1 MQANTKNR
9 NGRIY
14 PREILQKEAKRYNTV
29 FIQKKRAFGELG
41 HPDGPTVNLERVSHM
56 IEELQ
61 EVEQK
66 TDTESKAE
74 MRRLLLAEM
83 DEQVD
88 VYRER
93 GKNEAASRLE
103 DQLHLIHE
111 KFQELVM
118 KFELFQNQGVV
129 EYEARLTRVARQL
142 REIREKLYLTEQ
154 SSLTV
159 EAIQGHLHH
168 AYCIYNAL
176 SGMSDL
182 RVCGR

>member
-1 MQANTKNR
+1 MDIMCNYYYMIGMLCDLNLYKVFYFFAIDRDVLLSSHLEHELTVDDLPDETEKEKML
-9 NGRIY
+9 
-14 PREILQKEAKRYNTV
+14 REFEDHEN
-29 FIQKKRAFGELG
+29 
-41 HPDGPTVNLERVSHM
+41 
-56 IEELQ
+56 
-61 EVEQK
+61 
-66 TDTESKAE
+66 
-74 MRRLLLAEM
+74 LLAEM

-142 REIREKLYLTEQ
+142 REIREKLYLTEL

-176 SGMSDL
+176 SGMSTM
-182 RVCGR
+182 RE

>member
-1 MQANTKNR
+1 MHTLFYSCVLLTDRDVLLSSHLEHELTVDDLPDEAEKEKML
-9 NGRIY
+9 
-14 PREILQKEAKRYNTV
+14 REFEDHEN
-29 FIQKKRAFGELG
+29 
-41 HPDGPTVNLERVSHM
+41 
-56 IEELQ
+56 
-61 EVEQK
+61 
-66 TDTESKAE
+66 
-74 MRRLLLAEM
+74 LLAEM

-118 KFELFQNQGVV
+118 KFELFQNQGVA

-142 REIREKLYLTEQ
+142 REIREKLYLTEK
-154 SSLTV
+154 SSITV

-176 SGMSDL
+176 SGKFIS
-182 RVCGR
+182 VIE

>member
-1 MQANTKNR
+1 MSIHYLDRDVLLSSHLEHELTVDDLPDEAEKEKML
-9 NGRIY
+9 
-14 PREILQKEAKRYNTV
+14 REFEDHEN
-29 FIQKKRAFGELG
+29 
-41 HPDGPTVNLERVSHM
+41 
-56 IEELQ
+56 
-61 EVEQK
+61 
-66 TDTESKAE
+66 
-74 MRRLLLAEM
+74 LLAEM

-118 KFELFQNQGVV
+118 KFELFQNQGAV

-142 REIREKLYLTEQ
+142 REIREKLYLTEH
-154 SSLTV
+154 SSLAA

-176 SGMSDL
+176 SGTFDFSRD
-182 RVCGR
+182 

>member
-1 MQANTKNR
+1 ML
-9 NGRIY
+9 
-14 PREILQKEAKRYNTV
+14 REFEDHEN
-29 FIQKKRAFGELG
+29 
-41 HPDGPTVNLERVSHM
+41 
-56 IEELQ
+56 
-61 EVEQK
+61 
-66 TDTESKAE
+66 
-74 MRRLLLAEM
+74 LLAEM

-176 SGMSDL
+176 SGM
-182 RVCGR
+182 

>member
-1 MQANTKNR
+1 MLSSHLEHELTVDDLPDETEKEKML
-9 NGRIY
+9 
-14 PREILQKEAKRYNTV
+14 REFEDHEN
-29 FIQKKRAFGELG
+29 
-41 HPDGPTVNLERVSHM
+41 
-56 IEELQ
+56 
-61 EVEQK
+61 
-66 TDTESKAE
+66 
-74 MRRLLLAEM
+74 LLAEM

-118 KFELFQNQGVV
+118 KFELFQNQGVA
-129 EYEARLTRVARQL
+129 EYEARLGRVARQL

-154 SSLTV
+154 TSLSA

-176 SGMSDL
+176 SGIIL
-182 RVCGR
+182 